1 MATESSVVIRW
12 GVLLTAAYVVQIGFL
27 NDLSFFGVHP
37 DIMLLLAVCAGLVGG
52 PSRGAAVG
60 FVAGILV
67 DLLLSGDLGIS
78 ALCFTLVGFGVGMVE
93 DSVIRPTRGISI
105 AISAGASAIGV
116 LLYAGLRQLLGGHT
130 LSDPHLWRIVGIV
143 ALLNGVL
150 CLVALP
156 LCRWAEGLGLKSG
169 AY

>member
-1 MATESSVVIRW
+1 MVTESSVIFRW
-12 GVLLTAAYVVQIGFL
+12 GVLLTAAYLLQVGFL
-27 NDLSFFGVHP
+27 NDLKFFGVHP
-37 DIMLLLAVCAGLVGG
+37 DIMLLLAICAGLVGG
-52 PSRGAAVG
+52 SSRGAAVG

-78 ALCFTLVGFGVGMVE
+78 ALCFTLVGFGVGAAE
-93 DSVIRPTRGISI
+93 DSVIRSTRSISM
-105 AISAGASAIGV
+105 AISVGASAIGV
-116 LLYAGLRQLLGGHT
+116 LLYAALGQLLGGHT

-150 CLVALP
+150 CLAALP